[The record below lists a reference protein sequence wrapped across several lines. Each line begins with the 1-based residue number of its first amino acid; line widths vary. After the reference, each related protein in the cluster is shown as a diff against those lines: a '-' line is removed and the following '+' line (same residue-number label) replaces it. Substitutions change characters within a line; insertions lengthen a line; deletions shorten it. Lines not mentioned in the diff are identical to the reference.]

1 MCICEGHKC
10 ISIPNMKF
18 LCLIMCTDNANDDT
32 NDDANND
39 IARWTKHDDKR
50 LFG

>member
-1 MCICEGHKC
+1 MC

-18 LCLIMCTDNANDDT
+18 LCLTTCQGEVCTDDANDDT
-32 NDDANND
+32 NDDEERQT
-39 IARWTKHDDKR
+39 IHDYIR